1 MELRKLI
8 SNQTDSFIESEHNS
22 DNEAPTP
29 FLGGEQ
35 NFNIS
40 VRLAQNGVPEI
51 ISEQM
56 VAESPSD

>member
-8 SNQTDSFIESEHNS
+8 SDKSDSFIESEHNS

-29 FLGGEQ
+29 FLGGDQ
-35 NFNIS
+35 GYTLS
-40 VRLAQNGVPEI
+40 ARLAQNNVPEI

-56 VAESPSD
+56 AV